1 MLDRFRTK
9 YETMS
14 NPMKAIDGL
23 IYNLHQYTMDFDGN
37 ATIATLDNQLA
48 ELITMISK
56 KEVSISDFEVLTASI
71 HNSASDSQI
80 WASVIDTTNKILR
93 EPSSNLPVSKR
104 VMMQKQHTSTSKK
117 RNIAESNGY
126 GKVANDLTQALKAE
140 LAGKVYRNVG
150 NFWETQFENKAWS
163 DLTLR
168 IWQSYCDHGQCGS
181 DNVFSADMDEAAMQR
196 WLYAFQDRFLKQLM
210 SKAEKPKSDKPVVKK
225 EPKDPKVQG
234 KFCHTTKTKEFDGGL
249 SERKLDFFIESAT
262 ILDCQQHNWRDVRV
276 VGELTAS
283 PGQKADKIH
292 QLMRYVREIF
302 YAQPLRRFVQGFCLH
317 QNHVELWV
325 VDRAGAYSSAEIDV
339 IKSQEALVRALS
351 SYMLM
356 NDEELGLDPI
366 IRYNEDDRCFV
377 NIPRGTKKQRII
389 EISPQPVYRPETI
402 SSRGNTCFKTRDNK
416 YLIKFSWGSG
426 AKRSELEY
434 LELAKKLPGV
444 IHLKRSKSL
453 YEVETHRKGI
463 DFSSGYIWEMNSE
476 GVHLSHGK
484 TMDPKVE
491 DYYMKRELT
500 FAKLSPFGRPLNS
513 CSTVR
518 EFVGGIRDAIIGH
531 RNLHEIQI
539 LHGDVSEGNI
549 ILFGPNHKGV
559 TKGLLID
566 LDMSTLLQDSRDN
579 DEAKVI
585 TGTTKFMALGLL
597 EGIRDKDFSIQQT
610 YRHDLESFFY
620 VLLVGCMSYGRDPES
635 VPDHL
640 EQWCTPS
647 SAQNYGM
654 KLSHIVCDFEKRII
668 GFFSPKFEC
677 LKDLARTIRKILF
690 GQPTLSG
697 ERFMEYGTPENS
709 DLLYDP
715 IIVAF
720 NETILKLE
728 GKKYSRFTQN
738 ECPLFYL

>member
-1 MLDRFRTK
+1 
-9 YETMS
+9 MS

-23 IYNLHQYTMDFDGN
+23 ITNLRRYTMDFDGN
-37 ATIATLDNQLA
+37 ATIATLDNQLT
-48 ELITMISK
+48 ELMCMISQ

-80 WASVIDTTNKILR
+80 WASVIDTVNKNFR
-93 EPSSNLPVSKR
+93 KPSSNPPNPKR
-104 VMMQKQHTSTSKK
+104 GMMQQQHTSTSKK
-117 RNIAESNGY
+117 RNVAESTGY
-126 GKVANDLTQALKAE
+126 GEIANYLTQALNVE
-140 LAGKVYRNVG
+140 LSGKVYRNVG

-163 DLTLR
+163 DLTSR
-168 IWQSYCDHGQCGS
+168 IWQSYCDHGHCGS
-181 DNVFSADMDEAAMQR
+181 DNVFSDNMDEVAMQR

-210 SKAEKPKSDKPVVKK
+210 SIAEKPKSDKPVVKK
-225 EPKDPKVQG
+225 EPKDPKVRG
-234 KFCHTTKTKEFDGGL
+234 KFCHTTKTNHFKGVI
-249 SERKLDFFIESAT
+249 SEQKLDFFIKSAT

-292 QLMRYVREIF
+292 QLMRYMREIF

-317 QNHVELWV
+317 QKHVELWV
-325 VDRAGAYSSAEIDV
+325 VDRAGAYSSTEIDV

-356 NDEELGLDPI
+356 SDDELGLDPI
-366 IRYNEDDRCFV
+366 IRYDEEDRCFV
-377 NIPRGTKKQRII
+377 KIPKGRKKQRTN
-389 EISPQPVYRPETI
+389 EISPQPVRRSEAI

-444 IHLKRSKSL
+444 IHLKKSKSL
-453 YEVETHRKGI
+453 YKVETHRKGI
-463 DFSSGYIWEMNSE
+463 DFSTGYKWEMNSE
-476 GVHLSHGK
+476 EAHLSHGK

-585 TGTTKFMALGLL
+585 TGTTKFMALRLL
-597 EGIRDKDFSIQQT
+597 AGIRDKDFSIQQT

-635 VPDHL
+635 VPDYL

-647 SAQNYGM
+647 SALNYGM
-654 KLSHIVCDFEKRII
+654 KQSHIVCDFEKQII

-715 IIVAF
+715 IIAAL
-720 NETILKLE
+720 NDSILKLE
-728 GKKYSRFTQN
+728 GKKYSRFTPN
-738 ECPLFYL
+738 DCPLFIYSR

>member
-1 MLDRFRTK
+1 
-9 YETMS
+9 
-14 NPMKAIDGL
+14 
-23 IYNLHQYTMDFDGN
+23 
-37 ATIATLDNQLA
+37 
-48 ELITMISK
+48 
-56 KEVSISDFEVLTASI
+56 
-71 HNSASDSQI
+71 
-80 WASVIDTTNKILR
+80 
-93 EPSSNLPVSKR
+93 
-104 VMMQKQHTSTSKK
+104 MQQQHTSTSKK
-117 RNIAESNGY
+117 RNVAESTGY
-126 GKVANDLTQALKAE
+126 GEIANYLTQALNVE
-140 LAGKVYRNVG
+140 LSGKVYRNVG

-163 DLTLR
+163 DLTSR
-168 IWQSYCDHGQCGS
+168 IWQSYCDHGHCGS
-181 DNVFSADMDEAAMQR
+181 DNVFSDNMDEVAMQR

-210 SKAEKPKSDKPVVKK
+210 SIAEKPKSDKPVVKK
-225 EPKDPKVQG
+225 EPKDPKVRG
-234 KFCHTTKTKEFDGGL
+234 KFCHTTKTNHFKGVI
-249 SERKLDFFIESAT
+249 SEQKLDFFIKSAT

-292 QLMRYVREIF
+292 QLMRYMREIF

-317 QNHVELWV
+317 QKHVELWV
-325 VDRAGAYSSAEIDV
+325 VDRAGAYSSTEIDV

-356 NDEELGLDPI
+356 SDDELGLDPI
-366 IRYNEDDRCFV
+366 IRYDEEDRCFV
-377 NIPRGTKKQRII
+377 KIPKGRKKQRTN
-389 EISPQPVYRPETI
+389 EISPQPVRRSEAI

-444 IHLKRSKSL
+444 IHLKKSKSL
-453 YEVETHRKGI
+453 YKVETHRKGI
-463 DFSSGYIWEMNSE
+463 DFSTGYKWEMNSE
-476 GVHLSHGK
+476 EAHLSHGK

-518 EFVGGIRDAIIGH
+518 EF
-531 RNLHEIQI
+531 
-539 LHGDVSEGNI
+539 
-549 ILFGPNHKGV
+549 GV

-585 TGTTKFMALGLL
+585 TGTTKLMALGLL
-597 EGIRDKDFSIQQT
+597 AGIRDKDFSVQQT

-620 VLLVGCMSYGRDPES
+620 VLLVGCMSY
-635 VPDHL
+635 
-640 EQWCTPS
+640 
-647 SAQNYGM
+647 
-654 KLSHIVCDFEKRII
+654 
-668 GFFSPKFEC
+668 FEC

-715 IIVAF
+715 IIAAL
-720 NETILKLE
+720 NDSILKLE
-728 GKKYSRFTQN
+728 GKKYSRFTPN
-738 ECPLFYL
+738 ECPLFMYSC